1 LDKNSTEVEN
11 LELSDIQFDENY
23 KNFSVGVHFKETFM
37 PKQRIQL
44 SKVQMKVTEYDVN
57 MNEVTPSAQP
67 IFVSAKNLRSEKI
80 KDLGIKGLVLV
91 DLSLGELQIE
101 KQKSAVES
109 LREFVF
115 EDQLYVAFM
124 QGGKVS
130 QTYPATDYV
139 LDNYFVEDETP
150 TMLFR
155 SIATKMEE
163 MRSNESE
170 FFSDTPIEN
179 KMLIVFSDG
188 HIYNGDKPVDPKHF
202 EYQEILL
209 NETKQAQKLQFCYV
223 NLNEEK
229 EDEFSVENDVEDLF
243 TYVCKQTG
251 GAYLPELD
259 MKAISDEVMVGRKT
273 NKEDFR
279 LNLTNPDD
287 KIYRGDERIL
297 KVTCM
302 YDGKVLFS
310 GSKSYSLGSVYKP
323 VIINGGGMGSI
334 LIQAVVFTLILL
346 LFIYVILQ
354 LILPYIK
361 YRIFKYKYVTK
372 YTGPNMSWGGI
383 QVPETCYYCKTP
395 FEIGDEIVYDYTAQG
410 DILNDILEKKTIQE
424 RYSRMIDRAKQKTNI
439 DVEIISGNEESNLGF
454 MGVLEGLDTDEQ
466 ILVIDIG
473 GGSTEFI
480 LGDREGIKF
489 AKSENVGALRMTEKF
504 LAKDPID
511 TNEFSNMS
519 KFIYSEI
526 KDTIDYIKSKQIKK
540 IVGIGGT
547 ITSLSA
553 MNQELEVY
561 SMEKIHNS
569 EVSIKNIKDI
579 LQNLKQMTLNDKK
592 TLKGLQ
598 PKRADIITAGV
609 EILNII
615 MENLEIEKIIVS
627 EYDNLEGL
635 MCHKVKKMS

>member
-1 LDKNSTEVEN
+1 MKIGTIDIGTNSMRLLIADYNNGKIENRKKYVNTTRIGQGVDKEGYISEEALQRNINALEEFANICKVEECQAIYCMGTSA
-11 LELSDIQFDENY
+11 LRDS
-23 KNFSVGVHFKETFM
+23 KNG
-37 PKQRIQL
+37 
-44 SKVQMKVTEYDVN
+44 N
-57 MNEVTPSAQP
+57 
-67 IFVSAKNLRSEKI
+67 IFV
-80 KDLGIKGLVLV
+80 
-91 DLSLGELQIE
+91 
-101 KQKSAVES
+101 
-109 LREFVF
+109 
-115 EDQLYVAFM
+115 
-124 QGGKVS
+124 
-130 QTYPATDYV
+130 
-139 LDNYFVEDETP
+139 
-150 TMLFR
+150 
-155 SIATKMEE
+155 
-163 MRSNESE
+163 
-170 FFSDTPIEN
+170 
-179 KMLIVFSDG
+179 
-188 HIYNGDKPVDPKHF
+188 
-202 EYQEILL
+202 
-209 NETKQAQKLQFCYV
+209 
-223 NLNEEK
+223 
-229 EDEFSVENDVEDLF
+229 
-243 TYVCKQTG
+243 
-251 GAYLPELD
+251 
-259 MKAISDEVMVGRKT
+259 
-273 NKEDFR
+273 
-279 LNLTNPDD
+279 
-287 KIYRGDERIL
+287 
-297 KVTCM
+297 
-302 YDGKVLFS
+302 
-310 GSKSYSLGSVYKP
+310 
-323 VIINGGGMGSI
+323 
-334 LIQAVVFTLILL
+334 
-346 LFIYVILQ
+346 
-354 LILPYIK
+354 
-361 YRIFKYKYVTK
+361 
-372 YTGPNMSWGGI
+372 
-383 QVPETCYYCKTP
+383 
-395 FEIGDEIVYDYTAQG
+395 
-410 DILNDILEKKTIQE
+410 
-424 RYSRMIDRAKQKTNI
+424 DRAKQKTNI
-439 DVEIISGNEESNLGF
+439 NVEIISGNEESNLGF

-480 LGDREGIKF
+480 VGDIEGIKF

>member
-1 LDKNSTEVEN
+1 MKIGTIDIGTNSMRLLIADYN
-11 LELSDIQFDENY
+11 N
-23 KNFSVGVHFKETFM
+23 
-37 PKQRIQL
+37 
-44 SKVQMKVTEYDVN
+44 
-57 MNEVTPSAQP
+57 
-67 IFVSAKNLRSEKI
+67 
-80 KDLGIKGLVLV
+80 
-91 DLSLGELQIE
+91 
-101 KQKSAVES
+101 
-109 LREFVF
+109 
-115 EDQLYVAFM
+115 
-124 QGGKVS
+124 GK
-130 QTYPATDYV
+130 
-139 LDNYFVEDETP
+139 
-150 TMLFR
+150 
-155 SIATKMEE
+155 
-163 MRSNESE
+163 
-170 FFSDTPIEN
+170 IEN
-179 KMLIVFSDG
+179 RK
-188 HIYNGDKPVDPKHF
+188 K
-202 EYQEILL
+202 
-209 NETKQAQKLQFCYV
+209 YV
-223 NLNEEK
+223 NTTRIGQGVDKEGYIREEVLQRNINAL
-229 EDEFSVENDVEDLF
+229 EEFANICKVEE
-243 TYVCKQTG
+243 CQ
-251 GAYLPELD
+251 
-259 MKAISDEVMVGRKT
+259 AI
-273 NKEDFR
+273 
-279 LNLTNPDD
+279 
-287 KIYRGDERIL
+287 Y
-297 KVTCM
+297 CM
-302 YDGKVLFS
+302 GTSALRD
-310 GSKSYSLGSVYKP
+310 SK
-323 VIINGGGMGSI
+323 NGN
-334 LIQAVVFTLILL
+334 VF
-346 LFIYVILQ
+346 V
-354 LILPYIK
+354 
-361 YRIFKYKYVTK
+361 
-372 YTGPNMSWGGI
+372 
-383 QVPETCYYCKTP
+383 
-395 FEIGDEIVYDYTAQG
+395 
-410 DILNDILEKKTIQE
+410 
-424 RYSRMIDRAKQKTNI
+424 DRANQKTNI
-439 DVEIISGNEESNLGF
+439 NVEIISGNEESNLGF

-480 LGDREGIKF
+480 VGDIEGIKF